1 MARRAFIGVNV
12 RTDGIR
18 RKEGRAEITPGGR
31 GGQGI
36 RVVNRPLEEIR
47 RLEIPKDEIRNKEFV
62 PRPFDEKQE
71 VKPQTVNGFPVDI
84 ELSSPNQDDKKGD
97 EIISD
102 NDLKEIKKD
111 KDIIIKPPPPPPPG
125 PLYEDLPDI
134 KSGLGVLGSGGA
146 KPQEILGLDIT
157 TKKKKKSKK
166 ITRKQIRVDD
176 RKKKSIRGNAKNNI
190 KSGYKRKPKDIG
202 AESVI
207 NVINEQVDITRKT
220 KKTYTPTPVRSVIQ
234 IVRPRPS
241 VPVVE
246 VRPIRTIAGQPINN
260 PIPRA
265 PEVSPPPPRPQAVE
279 PKPTTTSPAASPIRT
294 AASRPERAVS
304 RPTRRQVG
312 GRY

>member
-36 RVVNRPLEEIR
+36 RVVNRPLEKIP
-47 RLEIPKDEIRNKEFV
+47 RLDETPRDKVRDFIS
-62 PRPFDEKQE
+62 RPFDEKE
-71 VKPQTVNGFPVDI
+71 DVKPQTVNGFPVDI
-84 ELSSPNQDDKKGD
+84 ELSSPGQGDKKGD

-102 NDLKEIKKD
+102 NDLREIKKD
-111 KDIIIKPPPPPPPG
+111 KDIIISPPPPQPPG

-157 TKKKKKSKK
+157 TKKKKKAKK

-246 VRPIRTIAGQPINN
+246 VRPTTRIAGQPISR
-260 PIPRA
+260 PA
-265 PEVSPPPPRPQAVE
+265 PPQGPQVVE
-279 PKPTTTSPAASPIRT
+279 GGIPTTTAPVASPIRT
-294 AASRPERAVS
+294 AASRPSRAVA
-304 RPTRRQVG
+304 RPTRQSG